1 MNSSLFERKRRGGR
15 RRKLVQGRVHYF
27 VLVAYW
33 FGGFYLSFIGMRRG
47 GEGLGGQVMWW
58 V

>member
-1 MNSSLFERKRRGGR
+1 MNSSLFERKRGGR
-15 RRKLVQGRVHYF
+15 RRKLVQGRVCYF

-33 FGGFYLSFIGMRRG
+33 FGGFCLSFIGKRG
-47 GEGLGGQVMWW
+47 GGLGGQVMWW